1 MNNLIK
7 SASRIVSKAAYFG
20 VAWAVLT
27 ALMSETGLQT
37 ASATGGSLKL
47 IATIDV
53 GVLPGD
59 IAVTPDG
66 KYLYIANYE
75 SDTVSV
81 IDTSLKTVSSTI
93 ALPSVLG
100 PTNIVITADGTTAF
114 VLAGSG
120 IFVISTAT
128 NQIVNTI
135 PDPASTAPNPTSSV
149 PSFYTDIA
157 VTLDGTQLYA
167 SNFDGTASII
177 DVASGQVE
185 KTFTVGYNADI
196 VAISPDGK
204 SAYVGANAASGPFY
218 LTKIDVAS
226 QTIVAPQF
234 AQSKRGTSGY
244 LGFSP
249 NSQTVYF
256 PGSRSVL
263 AVNAVTG
270 RRERNFVP
278 SNETQETELA
288 GVAISSN
295 GKLLYVA
302 DTDANTVTIFN
313 TRTWTQV
320 GTPVSSS

>member
-135 PDPASTAPNPTSSV
+135 PDPASTAPDPTSSV

-167 SNFDGTASII
+167 SNFEWHRLYHRCGI
-177 DVASGQVE
+177 
-185 KTFTVGYNADI
+185 
-196 VAISPDGK
+196 
-204 SAYVGANAASGPFY
+204 
-218 LTKIDVAS
+218 
-226 QTIVAPQF
+226 
-234 AQSKRGTSGY
+234 R
-244 LGFSP
+244 
-249 NSQTVYF
+249 
-256 PGSRSVL
+256 
-263 AVNAVTG
+263 
-270 RRERNFVP
+270 P
-278 SNETQETELA
+278 S
-288 GVAISSN
+288 
-295 GKLLYVA
+295 
-302 DTDANTVTIFN
+302 
-313 TRTWTQV
+313 
-320 GTPVSSS
+320 

>member
-1 MNNLIK
+1 
-7 SASRIVSKAAYFG
+7 
-20 VAWAVLT
+20 
-27 ALMSETGLQT
+27 
-37 ASATGGSLKL
+37 
-47 IATIDV
+47 
-53 GVLPGD
+53 
-59 IAVTPDG
+59 
-66 KYLYIANYE
+66 
-75 SDTVSV
+75 
-81 IDTSLKTVSSTI
+81 VSSTI

-135 PDPASTAPNPTSSV
+135 PDPASTAPDPTSSV

-270 RRERNFVP
+270 RRERNLVP
-278 SNETQETELA
+278 SNETQDTELA

-295 GKLLYVA
+295 GKFLYVA

>member
-120 IFVISTAT
+120 NIRH
-128 NQIVNTI
+128 
-135 PDPASTAPNPTSSV
+135 
-149 PSFYTDIA
+149 
-157 VTLDGTQLYA
+157 LDR
-167 SNFDGTASII
+167 N
-177 DVASGQVE
+177 
-185 KTFTVGYNADI
+185 K
-196 VAISPDGK
+196 
-204 SAYVGANAASGPFY
+204 
-218 LTKIDVAS
+218 
-226 QTIVAPQF
+226 
-234 AQSKRGTSGY
+234 
-244 LGFSP
+244 P
-249 NSQTVYF
+249 NSQYHSG
-256 PGSRSVL
+256 PGEHRAEPDELCAEFLYRHCRHVRRHP
-263 AVNAVTG
+263 AVCI
-270 RRERNFVP
+270 
-278 SNETQETELA
+278 QL
-288 GVAISSN
+288 
-295 GKLLYVA
+295 
-302 DTDANTVTIFN
+302 
-313 TRTWTQV
+313 
-320 GTPVSSS
+320 